1 MKKIIFFMLLSF
13 GSYAYSQIGAMATY
27 DASANASLINQIQES
42 ARQTA
47 ELQKQFN
54 LLKEAKDRI
63 EQVSGAIQQ
72 LGQLQNII
80 NEQRAAISN
89 ANKITTIIS
98 ETRRKTDL
106 SGISYNLSRIQ
117 SSITTVQKLLDNGIF
132 KMQDSER
139 MDLINKQYQEVKSSS
154 ANITVKLIQLSY

>member
-1 MKKIIFFMLLSF
+1 MLLSF
-13 GSYAYSQIGAMATY
+13 GNYAYSQIGAMATY
-27 DASANASLINQIQES
+27 DASANANLINQIQES

-63 EQVSGAIQQ
+63 EQVSGAVQQ

-89 ANKITTIIS
+89 ANKITSIIS
-98 ETRRKTDL
+98 ETKRKTDL

-117 SSITTVQKLLDNGIF
+117 ASISTVQKLLENGLF
-132 KMQDSER
+132 KMQDAER
-139 MDLINKQYQEVKSSS
+139 MELINKQYQEVKSSS
-154 ANITVKLIQLSY
+154 TNIKVKLIQLSY